1 MINNRKLS
9 PMELNRRWYDKD
21 PVLSKAMRILET
33 TDDKFQIQIAIN
45 LIKIIIEHNI
55 ESDSFSSVDDILKA
69 VEEGRC
75 EKGNERWYDLD
86 NTIRTAVQ
94 MLEHCPD
101 EMQSK
106 IAREIADHITEKLKD
121 TYECDVEEEES

>member
-1 MINNRKLS
+1 MDQ
-9 PMELNRRWYDKD
+9 NRRWYDKD
-21 PVLSKAMRILET
+21 PILSKAMKILET
-33 TDDKFQIQIAIN
+33 TNDQFQLKIAIN

-55 ESDSFSSVDDILKA
+55 ETDAFRSVDDLLRA
-69 VEEGRC
+69 VDEGRC

-86 NTIRTAVQ
+86 HTLRTAIQ

-106 IAREIADHITEKLKD
+106 IAKDVAALIKEKIRD
-121 TYECDVEEEES
+121 TYEVEVLE